1 MENDVFVHDTETVF
15 ETENKTDEDTT
26 VTIYEKRH
34 TYHDDKQETTPGHEL
49 KVDEDEHDDDDE
61 FDTSEGLKKEN
72 VIENDDSVGKLEE
85 NVTKL
90 LQSRRGLRNIQEK
103 NTNTY
108 KNPVENVTKL
118 LQCRR
123 GLGDTHVINTN
134 TYNDHKH
141 ETPPEDE
148 LEVGEEGDHE
158 GDGEDDTI
166 EELKIKM

>member
-1 MENDVFVHDTETVF
+1 VENDAFVHDTETVF
-15 ETENKTDEDTT
+15 ETENETDED
-26 VTIYEKRH
+26 V
-34 TYHDDKQETTPGHEL
+34 
-49 KVDEDEHDDDDE
+49 
-61 FDTSEGLKKEN
+61 
-72 VIENDDSVGKLEE
+72 E